1 MQYSKE
7 LLESKCETTMA
18 EQLEIAGKLGR
29 TEARLNAIKDRC
41 DWLIRMN
48 QEELVRSFDDDV
60 EDTIRLIAKKCDE
73 VIEDITSNIWYKT
86 K

>member
-1 MQYSKE
+1 MEYSKE

-18 EQLEIAGKLGR
+18 DQLEIAGKLGR
-29 TEARLNAIKDRC
+29 TEARLMAIKDRC

-48 QEELVRSFDDDV
+48 HAELIRSFDDDV
-60 EDTIRLIAKKCDE
+60 EDTLRFMSKKCDD
-73 VIEDITSNIWYKT
+73 ILEDITTNIWYKT

>member
-7 LLESKCETTMA
+7 LLETKCETTMG

-29 TEARLNAIKDRC
+29 TEARLNVIKDRL

-48 QEELVRSFDDDV
+48 QEELIRSFDDDV
-60 EDTIRLIAKKCDE
+60 EDTLRFAMKKCDE
-73 VIEDITSNIWYKT
+73 IIEDITTNIWYKT